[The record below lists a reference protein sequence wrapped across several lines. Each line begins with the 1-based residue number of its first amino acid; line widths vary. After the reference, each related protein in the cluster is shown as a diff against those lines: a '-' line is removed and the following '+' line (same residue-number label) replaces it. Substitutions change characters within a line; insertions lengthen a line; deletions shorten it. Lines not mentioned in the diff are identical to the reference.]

1 MNFIIILFFIILI
14 LFFIKYALDFFKNT
28 NNNTNNNIDNIIDNN
43 IDKTYT
49 IDNNDNNIDDLY
61 KETGILKLEKHFDNT
76 DIIYLNNHLK
86 FIEENYF
93 KFIKT
98 STNNGLI
105 NNIDRLSIKVT
116 PSRDKPYDV
125 GKDEYLNIINE
136 RENKSNNNLI
146 DYNKRYGKI
155 NNKKNIITN
164 KLYSEYETND
174 SFKNYLDKRMY
185 YDSYMESKESNKFI
199 EFITKIVINLSKK
212 YPKIVDK
219 DFRIQWSM
227 ILLVLPGAIEQE
239 IHKDDWYYFNTHEKL
254 VSQQIIIPLHDTPIE
269 MGPTIAYKQNLISN
283 NILNKFNYDKSSRIG
298 YLNDPKDKDK
308 DSHVI
313 NNNEVRNM
321 FQSAKYQEPL
331 NKTDILLIDG
341 DTYHNGGENKSTETR
356 KFLLI
361 QLVKDL

>member
-1 MNFIIILFFIILI
+1 MNFVIISFFIILI
-14 LFFIKYALDFFKNT
+14 LFFIKYALDYYKNT
-28 NNNTNNNIDNIIDNN
+28 NDNIDNNKGNIDDNL
-43 IDKTYT
+43 DKTYT
-49 IDNNDNNIDDLY
+49 SDNINDNINNLY
-61 KETGILKLEKHFDNT
+61 QKTGILKLEKNLSDT
-76 DIIYLNNHLK
+76 DIDYLNNHLK

-116 PSRDKPYDV
+116 PSRDKPYYV
-125 GKDEYLNIINE
+125 GKGEYLNITNE
-136 RENKSNNNLI
+136 RENKSNNNLT

-219 DFRIQWSM
+219 DFRIQWAM

-239 IHKDDWYYFNTHEKL
+239 IHRDDWYYFNTHEKL
-254 VSQQIIIPLHDTPIE
+254 VSQQIIIPLHDTSIE

-283 NILNKFNYDKSSRIG
+283 NILNKFNYDKTSRIG

-313 NNNEVRNM
+313 NNTEVRDM
-321 FQSAKYQEPL
+321 FQSAKHQESI

-341 DTYHNGGENKSTETR
+341 NTYHNGGENKSTETR

>member
-1 MNFIIILFFIILI
+1 FIILI
-14 LFFIKYALDFFKNT
+14 LFFIKYALDYYKNT
-28 NNNTNNNIDNIIDNN
+28 NDNIDNNKGNIDDNL
-43 IDKTYT
+43 DKTYT
-49 IDNNDNNIDDLY
+49 SDNINDNINNLY
-61 KETGILKLEKHFDNT
+61 QKTGILKLEKNLSDT
-76 DIIYLNNHLK
+76 DIDYLNNHLK

-116 PSRDKPYDV
+116 PSRDKPYYV
-125 GKDEYLNIINE
+125 GKGEYLNITNE
-136 RENKSNNNLI
+136 RENKSNNNLT

-219 DFRIQWSM
+219 DFRIQWAM
-227 ILLVLPGAIEQE
+227 ILLVLPGA
-239 IHKDDWYYFNTHEKL
+239 
-254 VSQQIIIPLHDTPIE
+254 
-269 MGPTIAYKQNLISN
+269 
-283 NILNKFNYDKSSRIG
+283 
-298 YLNDPKDKDK
+298 
-308 DSHVI
+308 
-313 NNNEVRNM
+313 
-321 FQSAKYQEPL
+321 
-331 NKTDILLIDG
+331 
-341 DTYHNGGENKSTETR
+341 
-356 KFLLI
+356 
-361 QLVKDL
+361 